1 MEPTILHA
9 DLDAFY
15 ASVEQLL
22 NPRLRGMPMAVGGG
36 VILAASYE
44 ARRYGVT
51 APMPLRDALRLCPH
65 LEVVDGSFSRYLDFS
80 EQVMAIIDDFTPV
93 VEQISVDEAFL
104 DVLGTVH
111 LLGSPR
117 QIGGEIRRRVR
128 DEVGL
133 PISIG
138 IASTKFLAKI
148 ASARAKPDGM
158 VRVDPRTE
166 LDFLHAL
173 PVEAMWGVGP
183 VTAARLR
190 RMGIGDIGQLAAVP
204 ESVLG
209 NGLGSVAGSSLHAL
223 ANNRDPRRVQRGRRA
238 GSVGSQQALGRG
250 LVECPD
256 LESVVVG
263 LADRVGRRLRR
274 KGRSGSTVTVGVR
287 LPGPRRL
294 TRSHTLKW
302 PTGSTRAIAAVATGL
317 LERALEGQ
325 HGPVTLVSVT
335 VSKLTTDSHIQM
347 ELGFDDGLVTST
359 GSLAA
364 DRSAALDSKIDLI
377 REKYG
382 TQAVNIGSREGGP
395 SDDFRRLAERL

>member
-22 NPRLRGMPMAVGGG
+22 EPSLRGIPMAVGGG

-44 ARRYGVT
+44 ARRFGVR
-51 APMPLRDALRLCPH
+51 APMPLRDALHLCPH
-65 LEVVDGSFSRYLDFS
+65 LKVVEGSFSRYMDFS
-80 EQVMAIIDDFTPV
+80 DQVMAIIDDFTPV

-117 QIGGEIRRRVR
+117 RIGQEVRRRVR
-128 DEVGL
+128 EEVGL

-158 VRVDPRTE
+158 VLVDPQTE

-190 RMGIGDIGQLAAVP
+190 RLGIEDIGQLASVP

-209 NGLGSVAGSSLHAL
+209 GGLGSVAGSSLHAL

-250 LVECPD
+250 LAEFSE
-256 LESVVVG
+256 LQSVVIG

-274 KGRSGSTVTVGVR
+274 KGRSGSTITVGVR

-294 TRSHTLKW
+294 TRSHSLKW
-302 PTGSTRAIAAVATGL
+302 PTGSTRAIAAIASYL
-317 LERALEGQ
+317 LDRALEGYE
-325 HGPVTLVSVT
+325 GPVTLVSVT
-335 VSKLTTDSHIQM
+335 VSKLTTDQHVQM
-347 ELGFDDGLVTST
+347 ELGFDEGLVTST

-364 DRSAALDSKIDLI
+364 DRSASLDSKVDLI
-377 REKYG
+377 RDRFG
-382 TQAVNIGSREGGP
+382 NQAISLGSRDRGP
-395 SDDFRRLAERL
+395 SDDFRCLAERS

>member
-1 MEPTILHA
+1 
-9 DLDAFY
+9 
-15 ASVEQLL
+15 VEQLL
-22 NPRLRGMPMAVGGG
+22 EPSLRGIPMAVGGG

-44 ARRYGVT
+44 ARRFGVR
-51 APMPLRDALRLCPH
+51 APMPLRDALHLCPH
-65 LEVVDGSFSRYLDFS
+65 LKVVEGSFSRYMDFS
-80 EQVMAIIDDFTPV
+80 DQVMAIIDDFTPV

-117 QIGGEIRRRVR
+117 RIGQEVRRRVR
-128 DEVGL
+128 EEVGL

-158 VRVDPRTE
+158 VLVDPQTE

-190 RMGIGDIGQLAAVP
+190 RLGIEDIGQLASVP

-209 NGLGSVAGSSLHAL
+209 GGLGSVAGSSLHAL

-250 LVECPD
+250 LAEFSE
-256 LESVVVG
+256 LQSVVIG

-274 KGRSGSTVTVGVR
+274 KGRSGSTITVGVR

-294 TRSHTLKW
+294 TRSHSLKW
-302 PTGSTRAIAAVATGL
+302 PTGSTRAIAAIASYL
-317 LERALEGQ
+317 LDRALEGYE
-325 HGPVTLVSVT
+325 GPVTLVSVT
-335 VSKLTTDSHIQM
+335 VSKLTTDRHIQM
-347 ELGFDDGLVTST
+347 ELGFDEGLVTST

-364 DRSAALDSKIDLI
+364 DRSASLDSKVDLI
-377 REKYG
+377 RDRFG
-382 TQAVNIGSREGGP
+382 NQAISVGSRDGGP
-395 SDDFRRLAERL
+395 SDDFRRLAERS